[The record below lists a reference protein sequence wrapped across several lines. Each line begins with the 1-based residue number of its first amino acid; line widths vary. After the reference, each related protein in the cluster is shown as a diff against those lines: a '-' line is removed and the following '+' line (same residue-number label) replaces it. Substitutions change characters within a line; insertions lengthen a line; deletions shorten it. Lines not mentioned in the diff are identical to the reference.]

1 MLLKSVIKI
10 KKQLEKLIR
19 KNDMNT
25 NELTFGQKMVNFNPA
40 NLESVD
46 IYNKNIANALDQ
58 LNDLREK
65 AVLQEEKRLCSIAI
79 TKLEDAQMSAV
90 KALTLLDN

>member
-46 IYNKNIANALDQ
+46 IYNKNIPTPSTN
-58 LNDLREK
+58 
-65 AVLQEEKRLCSIAI
+65 
-79 TKLEDAQMSAV
+79 
-90 KALTLLDN
+90 

>member
-1 MLLKSVIKI
+1 MKP
-10 KKQLEKLIR
+10 
-19 KNDMNT
+19 
-25 NELTFGQKMVNFNPA
+25 LTFGQKMVNFNPA

-65 AVLQEEKRLCSIAI
+65 TESPEVKRLCSMAI
-79 TKLEDAQMSAV
+79 TKLEDAQMNAV
-90 KALTLLDN
+90 KAFTILKKD